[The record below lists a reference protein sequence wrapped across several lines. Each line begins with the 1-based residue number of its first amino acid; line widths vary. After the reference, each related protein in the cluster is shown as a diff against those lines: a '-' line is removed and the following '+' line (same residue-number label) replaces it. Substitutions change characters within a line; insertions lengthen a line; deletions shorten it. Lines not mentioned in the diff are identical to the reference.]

1 MSKALRSY
9 GAAAAALLLVCGS
22 IFICGQ
28 VLSAGKTT
36 QAQRPEHVILISV
49 DGMPP
54 DYYTAPEKLGL
65 RVPTLTM
72 LRQGGAYAEGMEG
85 VYPTVTYPQHTTM
98 VTGLRPAAHGIVQ
111 NRIFE
116 APSEPQT
123 RYWYWY
129 AKELKAE
136 TVWTV
141 AKKAGLTTAAVGW
154 PVTVGAD
161 IDYNVPEIYEPGESP
176 ATWKWTEKHSTPG
189 LLEKALG
196 PDLKKD
202 SKVDERLTSVS
213 EYIIKNHRPN
223 LLLLHLIELDGEHH
237 RNGPRT
243 KPGIETAERE
253 DGYIHRIVEA
263 TKQAGIFEKT
273 TFFIVSDHGFADIDK
288 RFSPNVAL
296 AKEGLITLDGDGK
309 ATAWKAAA
317 WPAGG
322 SCAVVL
328 KDANDK
334 ETEAKVNAIFSK
346 WAKQEGSPIKQVVT
360 RTELRKLEAVPQA
373 ALMLEA
379 APGYS
384 FDDTLTGEEVR
395 ASGETYKGTH
405 GYLPTDPRMRASLI
419 IYGPGVRSG
428 AKLPLARMIDLA
440 PSIASLLKLKL
451 PQPEGKPFKEL
462 LNSGATK

>member
-1 MSKALRSY
+1 MVKELRSI
-9 GAAAAALLLVCGS
+9 ATATLVLLLACGA
-22 IFICGQ
+22 IFIYGQ
-28 VLSAGKTT
+28 APGATQTT
-36 QAQRPEHVILISV
+36 QSMRPRHVILISV
-49 DGMPP
+49 DGLPP

-72 LRQGGAYAEGMEG
+72 MKQGGAHAEGMEG

-98 VTGLRPAAHGIVQ
+98 VTGARPAEHGIVQ

-116 APSEPQT
+116 APTEPQT
-123 RYWYWY
+123 RFWYWY
-129 AKELKAE
+129 ANALKTE
-136 TVWTV
+136 TLWTA
-141 AKKAGLTTAAVGW
+141 AKKAGLSTAAVGW
-154 PVTVGAD
+154 PVTVGAE

-176 ATWKWTEKHSTPG
+176 ATWKWTAKHSTPG

-202 SKVDERLTSVS
+202 SSVDERLTSVS
-213 EYIIKNHRPN
+213 EFIIKNHRPN
-223 LLLLHLIELDGEHH
+223 LLLVHLIELDGAHH
-237 RNGPRT
+237 RHGPRT

-253 DGYIHRIVEA
+253 DGYIRRIVEA
-263 TKQAGIFEKT
+263 TRQAGIYEQT
-273 TFFIVSDHGFADIDK
+273 TFFIVSDHGFASIDK

-296 AKEGLITLDGDGK
+296 AKEGLITLDATGK

-322 SCAVVL
+322 SCAIVL

-334 ETEAKVNAIFSK
+334 ETEAKVNALFSK
-346 WAKQEGSPIKQVVT
+346 WAKQQNSPIKQIVT
-360 RTELRKLEAVPQA
+360 RAELRKLKAVPQA

-384 FDDTLTGEEVR
+384 FNDSLTGPEVGD
-395 ASGETYKGTH
+395 SGETYKGTH
-405 GYLPTDPRMRASLI
+405 GYLPADPRMRASLI
-419 IYGPGVRSG
+419 IYGPGARAG

-440 PSIASLLKLKL
+440 PSIAALLDLKLA
-451 PQPEGKPFKEL
+451 QAEGKPFKRL
-462 LNSGATK
+462 LKTQF

>member
-1 MSKALRSY
+1 MTKPHYSY
-9 GAAAAALLLVCGS
+9 AAAGVALLLLCGA
-22 IFICGQ
+22 IFIYGQ
-28 VLSAGKTT
+28 APPASSAT
-36 QAQRPEHVILISV
+36 QAARPEHVILISV
-49 DGMPP
+49 DGLPP

-72 LRQGGAYAEGMEG
+72 MKQNGAHAEGMEG

-116 APSEPQT
+116 APSDLQT

-129 AKELKAE
+129 AEAIKAE
-136 TVWTV
+136 TLWTV

-154 PVTVGAD
+154 PVTVGAT

-176 ATWKWTEKHSTPG
+176 ATWKWTAKHSTPG

-196 PDLKKD
+196 PDLKQD
-202 SKVDERLTSVS
+202 SSVDERLSSVS
-213 EYIIKNHRPN
+213 EFIIKNYRPN
-223 LLLLHLIELDGEHH
+223 LLLLHLIELDGVHH

-243 KPGIETAERE
+243 KPALETAERE
-253 DGYIHRIVEA
+253 DGYVRRIIEA
-263 TKQAGIFEKT
+263 TRQAGIFEKT
-273 TFFIVSDHGFADIDK
+273 TFFIVSDHGFASIEK

-296 AKEGLITLDGDGK
+296 AKEGLITLDANGK

-322 SCAVVL
+322 SCAIVL

-334 ETEAKVNAIFSK
+334 ETEAKVNALFSK
-346 WAKQEGSPIKQVVT
+346 WAKQANSPIKQILT
-360 RTELRKLEAVPQA
+360 RAELRKLQAIPQA

-384 FDDTLTGEEVR
+384 VSDSLTGPEVGD
-395 ASGETYKGTH
+395 SGETYKGTH
-405 GYLPTDPRMRASLI
+405 GYLPTDPRMRASLL

-428 AKLPLARMIDLA
+428 AKLSLARMIDLA
-440 PSIASLLKLKL
+440 PSIAGLLKLKL
-451 PQPEGKPFKEL
+451 PQPEGKPLREL
-462 LNSGATK
+462 LDSYS